1 MEMLVKLSIGLLML
15 ATFQLQAQPTFRDL
29 NKNGKKD
36 VYEDSKASIE
46 ERVNDL
52 LPRLSLEEKAGLV
65 VGLGMNIPGLS
76 QAQRPDKVPGAAGA
90 TLEVPALGI
99 PSIVLAD
106 GPAGLRILPVRDSSS
121 GKTYYC
127 TAFPIATLLASSW
140 DKELVE
146 KVGAAMGKEVKEYGV
161 DILLGPGMNI
171 HRNPLA
177 GRNFEYF
184 SEDPCLSGR
193 LSAAIVNGIESNGV
207 GASIKHFVANNQ
219 ETNRMMVNA
228 LASERALREIYLRGF
243 EIAVKEAQPWTVM
256 SSYNKLNGPY
266 TSQNGELL
274 NTILRDEWGFRGL
287 VMTDWFGGDD
297 PVAQMKAGN
306 DLIMPGMPQQAQA
319 ILAAVKNGSL
329 EEAVLDANVKRILSI
344 VLQSPAFHSYPYSD
358 APNLE
363 AHARVARQAA
373 AEGTVLLKNNGALPV
388 KEEVK
393 KIAAFGNGAYEFI
406 AGGTGSGD
414 VNEAYTVS
422 LAQGLEN
429 AGHPAD
435 AGLRAIYEKYLAA
448 EKEKQPKK
456 KFFFELLPP
465 LPEMP
470 LDKALAAAKAKETD
484 IAFITI
490 GRNSGEFQDRKE
502 EGDFYLTEAEK
513 AMIQTVA
520 EAYHAEG
527 KKVVLLL
534 NIGNV
539 IETAS
544 WRDQV
549 DAIVLGWQGG
559 QEAGNAL
566 VDVLLGKVN
575 PSGKLPTT
583 FPLKYDDT
591 PSAKNFPG
599 KELPGAAEQ
608 RVGAFS
614 RGKASEVVYEEGIY
628 VGYRYFNTFGVKTAF
643 PFGFGLS
650 YTDFSYGKLELSS
663 SEFDGAITASIDIT
677 NAGKVAGKEVVQLYL
692 SAPPSSLDKPVMEL
706 KGFAKTKLLAPGES
720 QSLQF
725 TISAKGLASFNTE
738 RSSWIADSGTYVIKA
753 GASSEDIRS
762 MASFAVGR
770 EIVVEKTHKVLVP
783 EREIEEM
790 SSVKREP

>member
-1 MEMLVKLSIGLLML
+1 MEMLVKLSIGLLVL

-363 AHARVARQAA
+363 EHARVARQAA